1 MTALKPTESL
11 RVKGV
16 AANRYKPNDVCAHPE
31 CAEKAT
37 DNHHCFPR
45 SLIGNAS
52 WFVILEDGLTET
64 TPEKGGGY
72 RQAIP
77 HVAGLCR
84 PHHEEVELH
93 GAWIKYEEEVF
104 VWYDRAPNE
113 NPNKPDHCDS
123 GASCDAGRPSGNS
136 IPYGCPGYSPNA
148 PSDCQTCPYA
158 DPNGYPGYDIVGNR
172 GLWVLLGPLD
182 PQPGDRTKQRKP
194 KPKSLEPKRKSET
207 WSIRVPKDSEDGI
220 EVLKTLTAEA
230 GQELAPA
237 MGWSDN
243 PPPYFVLCAVLAF
256 FLQNYKAEAA

>member
-1 MTALKPTESL
+1 MTALRPTATAL
-11 RVKGV
+11 VRGV
-16 AANRYKPNDVCAHPE
+16 SANRYRPNDVCAHPE

-37 DNHHCFPR
+37 DNHHIFPR

-104 VWYDRAPNE
+104 VWYDRRTDEETAAE
-113 NPNKPDHCDS
+113 RARWSEETGEHELS
-123 GASCDAGRPSGNS
+123 
-136 IPYGCPGYSPNA
+136 
-148 PSDCQTCPYA
+148 
-158 DPNGYPGYDIVGNR
+158 YPTDDDV
-172 GLWVLLGPLD
+172 WAFLGPLD

-194 KPKSLEPKRKSET
+194 KPKSLEPKRKS
-207 WSIRVPKDSEDGI
+207 
-220 EVLKTLTAEA
+220 
-230 GQELAPA
+230 
-237 MGWSDN
+237 
-243 PPPYFVLCAVLAF
+243 
-256 FLQNYKAEAA
+256 